1 MSTDIAESLP
11 KRKFAQA
18 AIANAP
24 ATTTPKGKSEGG
36 KKGGGKP
43 AAAKGGSGKGASEE
57 GSEKRIRQAVYDIR
71 YRARR
76 EDIDLK
82 AAFSQY
88 MSNSSLSQ
96 AERTAVREK
105 LFGKAGGVSEM
116 FANDADE
123 LAVEGVANAL
133 YKVFVE
139 KEEDNKEIEL
149 AYLQQ
154 LSEDEAN
161 KKYKVRVTDKNGRS
175 YVRFADRAKIT
186 ELRQNPNIESVE
198 MTEYGEPYEGERKRG
213 EKTARAKGGGLD
225 PVGKEDKDV
234 NNDGKVN
241 KTDKY
246 LMKRRKAIG
255 NAIRTRAEAYLADGT
270 ISTEPKAGTKK
281 ITGKDPIT
289 GGPVDNYSTGAVTI
303 SPDDGSKP
311 VRKVGVYAHLELKGG
326 ALSESQK
333 RMIEMYDTKKKKDEL
348 EKKDKVSSMMTKDSV
363 KKEDEKE
370 EEKPDMRSKYA
381 MINIIKNKLRAAG
394 QRDPMVMAVDA
405 CEETVEEGIGGMVGG
420 ALKKLGTKAAKVTKL
435 GQKAAVGIGGLGVG
449 VGGGKLLDDARKEG
463 KKGKKKPRQSKP
475 DYSKPLE
482 YGVGQGKALIHY
494 APQKGEPSRPKDFK
508 LYKKSMKTE
517 ERTPA
522 QDDKSFDKMRPGGS
536 NSQYDKD
543 GKPKKKKPPTGP
555 AGGES
560 PFKPGVDNKIDPKK
574 GKAKK
579 TVIPV
584 KVKTGATGGE
594 SQRKKDILPKPEKR
608 TPFNPGVKKN
618 IDPKKGTGKK
628 TAVPAYNP
636 YGKGA
641 SATPTNMA
649 PGKP

>member
-11 KRKFAQA
+11 KRKFAP
-18 AIANAP
+18 AP
-24 ATTTPKGKSEGG
+24 MVAKGAGKGSKSA
-36 KKGGGKP
+36 P
-43 AAAKGGSGKGASEE
+43 SAAKGGGKGASEE
-57 GSEKRIRQAVYDIR
+57 SSEKKIRQAVYDIR

-88 MSNSSLSQ
+88 MSNSSLGQ

-105 LFGKAGGVSEM
+105 LFGKSGGMSEKYI
-116 FANDADE
+116 NDADE
-123 LAVEGVANAL
+123 LAVDGVANAL

-139 KEEDNKEIEL
+139 KKEEEKEIEL

-154 LSEDEAN
+154 LSEDETY

-198 MTEYGEPYEGERKRG
+198 MTEHGEPYEGERKKG
-213 EKTARAKGGGLD
+213 EKTAQAKGGGLD

-255 NAIRTRAEAYLADGT
+255 KAIRTRAEAYLADGT
-270 ISTEPKAGTKK
+270 ISTEPRGKDKV
-281 ITGKDPIT
+281 TGKD
-289 GGPVDNYSTGAVTI
+289 VDNYASGAITI
-303 SPDDGSKP
+303 SPDPQKDEEKKTKSMQ
-311 VRKVGVYAHLELKGG
+311 YAHLQLKGST
-326 ALSESQK
+326 LSEAQK
-333 RMIEMYDTKKKKDEL
+333 KMLEMYDTKKKKDEL

-405 CEETVEEGIGGMVGG
+405 CEE
-420 ALKKLGTKAAKVTKL
+420 
-435 GQKAAVGIGGLGVG
+435 
-449 VGGGKLLDDARKEG
+449 
-463 KKGKKKPRQSKP
+463 
-475 DYSKPLE
+475 
-482 YGVGQGKALIHY
+482 
-494 APQKGEPSRPKDFK
+494 
-508 LYKKSMKTE
+508 
-517 ERTPA
+517 RTPA
-522 QDDKSFDKMRPGGS
+522 KDDPSF
-536 NSQYDKD
+536 SQEYKD
-543 GKPKKKKPPTGP
+543 
-555 AGGES
+555 
-560 PFKPGVDNKIDPKK
+560 N
-574 GKAKK
+574 AKK
-579 TVIPV
+579 AIEAS
-584 KVKTGATGGE
+584 KNKN
-594 SQRKKDILPKPEKR
+594 KKEEK
-608 TPFNPGVKKN
+608 K
-618 IDPKKGTGKK
+618 
-628 TAVPAYNP
+628 YNP
-636 YGKGA
+636 YGEN
-641 SATPTNMA
+641 ATANPENMA